1 MTHVVRASMT
11 LERDRDEVFAFF
23 AAAENLE
30 RITPSS
36 LRFEIVTPRPIEIRQ
51 GALIEYRLKLLGIP
65 FRWLT
70 EITVWDPPHEFVDE
84 QLKGPYRLWRHRH
97 TFREVEGGTE
107 IEDVVQ
113 YGLPFPPLGDLALP
127 LIRRELRRIFAH
139 RQEAVARLLAP

>member
-113 YGLPFPPLGDLALP
+113 YSLPFPPLGDLALP